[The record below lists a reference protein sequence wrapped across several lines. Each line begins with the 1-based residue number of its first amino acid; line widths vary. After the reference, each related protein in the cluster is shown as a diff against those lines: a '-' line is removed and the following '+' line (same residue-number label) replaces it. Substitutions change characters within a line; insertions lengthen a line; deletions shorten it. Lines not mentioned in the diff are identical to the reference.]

1 MTKGTHVLQAGI
13 FSGSTAGL
21 LVAFI
26 LILLTQRDYRI
37 MAGKEYMESVFKIFR
52 WLPIQCQFDT
62 DLHTSHSH
70 MQVVQTLFDTQMNLW
85 CWRDLSQK

>member
-52 WLPIQCQFDT
+52 
-62 DLHTSHSH
+62 
-70 MQVVQTLFDTQMNLW
+70 
-85 CWRDLSQK
+85 